1 MRALV
6 HDPAAP
12 RGLRLAEVPEPVP
25 AASQALVGIK
35 AVSINFGEVAYLA
48 ERREPGEVPGWDAAG
63 VVLEPAA
70 DGSGPP
76 AGARVTSFGWRDG
89 WAEQRAVDTANL
101 AVVPDGVDLGAAAAL
116 PVAGVTALQAVRALG
131 AVLGRRVLVTGAA
144 GGVGRFAVQLAAR
157 AGAEVVALVGSP
169 ARGAG
174 LRELG
179 AAEVVTELTGE
190 PLTGVLDNVGGPLLA
205 GAFAQ
210 LGPDG
215 VALAVG
221 KASGEATTIDWEAE
235 RLRGGH
241 RRLEPFVISVPLGG
255 DLAYLARLLGRGELD
270 PQVDHRVPWE
280 RATDAVDAL
289 LSRRIRGKAVLDLH

>member
-1 MRALV
+1 MQV
-6 HDPAAP
+6 QD
-12 RGLRLAEVPEPVP
+12 RLAADP
-25 AASQALVGIK
+25 
-35 AVSINFGEVAYLA
+35 
-48 ERREPGEVPGWDAAG
+48 PG
-63 VVLEPAA
+63 
-70 DGSGPP
+70 
-76 AGARVTSFGWRDG
+76 
-89 WAEQRAVDTANL
+89 Q
-101 AVVPDGVDLGAAAAL
+101 
-116 PVAGVTALQAVRALG
+116 Q
-131 AVLGRRVLVTGAA
+131 
-144 GGVGRFAVQLAAR
+144 GVGRFAVQLAAR

-205 GAFAQ
+205 EAFAH
-210 LGPDG
+210 LEAGG

-241 RRLEPFVISVPLGG
+241 RRLEPFVISVPLGD